1 MAKWILKRIG
11 ADFTGLSEKHG
22 VSPLFIRLLVNRG
35 ITDDAG
41 IEAYIHGDDSVFH
54 DPFLLK
60 DMDGAVK
67 FITDK
72 ISSGKKIRI
81 VGDYDVDGVCASAVL
96 KKGLDLAGG
105 DVDTRIPHR
114 INDGY
119 GLNENIIDEAHNDGI
134 DTIITCDNGISAVN
148 EIEKAKQY
156 GMSVVITDHH
166 EVPFTE
172 VDGKKIYTMPPADF
186 VVDPKREDDT
196 YPYQGICGAYVAF
209 KFIKGLLY
217 GPYTETLTNY
227 EEIKSRRDNLMSEL
241 TELAG
246 LATVADIMEL
256 TGENRELVKKGLA
269 LMADSKN
276 TGLKALI
283 NKTGI
288 KEKKLSAYHC
298 GFILGPCINASGRV
312 DTAERA
318 LDLLLCNDEN
328 EASVMATELSELN
341 ESRKTMT
348 QNAIKEAVKYIE
360 ENNMTSDKVLV
371 VYIPDCHESVAGIV
385 AGKIREKYSR
395 PVFVVTDGAEGVK
408 GSARSVESYNI
419 YDEMTK
425 ISDIFT
431 KYGGHSQAAGF
442 SMASPDDVERLRTRL
457 NENCTLSF
465 DELRD
470 IMYIDADA
478 PFAYCTPKLL
488 DELEYMQPTG
498 HGNKSCT
505 FARKDVEI
513 LSKKVFGKDG
523 IVGKYRVKDT
533 TGETAELTL
542 FNRNEEL
549 ENLLYDK
556 YGEDTVRNGF
566 AGKGGITFSVAYH
579 PSWNEYNGTRTLQL
593 IIDDFC

>member
-35 ITDDAG
+35 ITGDAD
-41 IEAYIHGDDSVFH
+41 IESYIHGNDKLFY

-60 DMDGAVK
+60 DMEGAVK

-72 ISSGKKIRI
+72 IISGKKIRI

-96 KKGLDLAGG
+96 KKGIDLAGG

-134 DTIITCDNGISAVN
+134 DTIITCDNGIAAVN

-172 VDGKKIYTMPPADF
+172 TDNKKVYTMPPADY

-196 YPYQGICGAYVAF
+196 YPCPGICGAYVAF

-217 GPYTETLTNY
+217 GPFAAPLPDY
-227 EEIKSRRDNLMSEL
+227 ENIKAGRDELMSEL
-241 TELAG
+241 TELAA

-283 NKTGI
+283 NKSGI
-288 KEKKLSAYHC
+288 KGKKISAYHC
-298 GFILGPCINASGRV
+298 GYILGPCINASGRV

-318 LDLLLCNDEN
+318 LELLLCNDESQALIM
-328 EASVMATELSELN
+328 ASELSELN

-360 ENNMTSDKVLV
+360 EKNMTSDKVLV

-419 YDEMTK
+419 YEEMTRV
-425 ISDIFT
+425 SDIFT

-442 SMASPDDVERLRTRL
+442 SMASPDDVERLRAGL
-457 NENCTLSF
+457 NQNCTLSF

-478 PFAYCTPKLL
+478 PFAYCTPRLL

-513 LSKKVFGKDG
+513 LGKKVFGKDG

-542 FNRNEEL
+542 FNKNEEL
-549 ENLLYDK
+549 ESLLIER
-556 YGEDTVRNGF
+556 YGEAKVKDAF

-579 PSWNEYNGTRTLQL
+579 PSWNEYNGTRSLQL

>member
-11 ADFTGLSEKHG
+11 ADFNGLSKKHG

-35 ITDDAG
+35 ITDDTD
-41 IEAYIHGDDSVFH
+41 IESYIHGNENLFH

-60 DMDGAVK
+60 DMEGAVK

-72 ISSGKKIRI
+72 IISGKKIRI

-96 KKGLDLAGG
+96 KKGLDLAGA

-134 DTIITCDNGISAVN
+134 DTIITCDNGIAAVN
-148 EIEKAKQY
+148 EIEKAKRY

-166 EVPFTE
+166 EVPFAET
-172 VDGKKIYTMPPADF
+172 DNKKVYTMPPADY

-196 YPYQGICGAYVAF
+196 YPCSGICGAYVAF

-217 GPYTETLTNY
+217 GPCAAALPGY
-227 EEIKSRRDNLMSEL
+227 EKIKICRDELMSEL
-241 TELAG
+241 TELAA

-276 TGLKALI
+276 TGLRALI
-283 NKTGI
+283 NRSGI
-288 KEKKLSAYHC
+288 KGKKITAYHC
-298 GFILGPCINASGRV
+298 GYILGPCINASGRV

-318 LDLLLCNDEN
+318 LELLLSDDESL
-328 EASVMATELSELN
+328 ALIMATELSELN

-360 ENNMTSDKVLV
+360 EKNMTSDKVLV

-385 AGKIREKYSR
+385 AGKVREKYSR

-419 YDEMTK
+419 YEEMTRV
-425 ISDIFT
+425 SDIFT

-442 SMASPDDVERLRTRL
+442 SMASADDVERLRDGL
-457 NENCTLSF
+457 NKNCTLSF

-478 PFAYCTPKLL
+478 PFAYCTPKLM

-513 LSKKVFGKDG
+513 LGKKVFGKDG

-533 TGETAELTL
+533 TGEIAELTL

-549 ENLLYDK
+549 ESLLIGR
-556 YGEDTVRNGF
+556 YGETKVKDAF

-579 PSWNEYNGTRTLQL
+579 PSWNEYNGTRSLQL
-593 IIDDFC
+593 IVDDFC